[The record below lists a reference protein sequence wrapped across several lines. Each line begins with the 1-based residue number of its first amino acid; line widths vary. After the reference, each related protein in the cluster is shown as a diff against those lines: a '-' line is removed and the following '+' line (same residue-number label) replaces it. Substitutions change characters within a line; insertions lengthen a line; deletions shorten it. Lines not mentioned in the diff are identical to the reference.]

1 VYKNNV
7 KTKLFEKNLQKT
19 IIRNAKLEDLTD
31 LTLLCKELGYP
42 SDKARVKCRLEKIL
56 RSEKNMVQVAVEKT
70 TVIGWIHVFTS
81 LRLESDPFAE
91 IGGLVVSSEHR
102 NKGIGRMLVN
112 AADKWAIEKGFS
124 KIRVRSRIER
134 TDARR
139 FYEKE
144 GYVVKKSQNVFEKE
158 LD

>member
-1 VYKNNV
+1 M
-7 KTKLFEKNLQKT
+7 EKIT
-19 IIRNAKLEDLTD
+19 IRNAELNDLPE
-31 LTLLCKELGYP
+31 LINLCTELGYP
-42 SDKARVKCRLEKIL
+42 SNDDQINQRLQKL
-56 RSEKNMVQVAVEKT
+56 LKSPSDVVYVAVKKT
-70 TVIGWIHVFTS
+70 EVIGWIHVFTS

-134 TDARR
+134 TDTSR
-139 FYEKE
+139 FYERA

>member
-1 VYKNNV
+1 M
-7 KTKLFEKNLQKT
+7 EKIT
-19 IIRNAKLEDLTD
+19 IRNAELNDLSKLTD
-31 LTLLCKELGYP
+31 LCTELGYP
-42 SDKARVKCRLEKIL
+42 SNDDQINQRLQKL
-56 RSEKNMVQVAVEKT
+56 LKSTSDVVYVAVKKT
-70 TVIGWIHVFTS
+70 EVIGWIHVFTS